1 MLLAPEELND
11 EAKLEADREQ
21 VASCGQS
28 MGLAPSAGET
38 QINSESAAVWK

>member
-21 VASCGQS
+21 VASCGQYGTDPFGRRDS
-28 MGLAPSAGET
+28 DK
-38 QINSESAAVWK
+38 Q